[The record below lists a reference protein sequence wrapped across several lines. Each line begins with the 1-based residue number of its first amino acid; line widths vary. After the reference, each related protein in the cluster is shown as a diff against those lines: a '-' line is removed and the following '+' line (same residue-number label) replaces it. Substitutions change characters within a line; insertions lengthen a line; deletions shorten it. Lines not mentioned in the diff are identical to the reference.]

1 MAENTEQATETSADR
16 VVCPA
21 RKDTA
26 VRYAIFAALL
36 IGFGIWCYMDRG
48 KYDEPDWQAVS
59 EDFTKHINP
68 VMGYALNHWGP
79 YVFVPLGLIL
89 GVLGWAST
97 RKTLVAD
104 PDGIGYEGKDKIS
117 WQRIEELDASE
128 LKRGYLYLEVRDGET
143 LTLDQYKLQ
152 NFKPLVAYI
161 EGHVP
166 ASATAAGEQPSAE
179 G

>member
-1 MAENTEQATETSADR
+1 MAENTEQPNGASTDR

-26 VRYAIFAALL
+26 IRYAIFAALL

-48 KYDEPDWQAVS
+48 KYPEPDWQGVS
-59 EDFTKHINP
+59 EDFMKHINP

-79 YVFVPLGLIL
+79 YVFIPLGLIL
-89 GVLGWAST
+89 GALGFAST

-104 PDGIGYEGKDKIS
+104 PEGIGYEGKEKIA

-143 LTLDQYKLQ
+143 FTLDQYKLQ

-161 EGHVP
+161 EGRVP
-166 ASATAAGEQPSAE
+166 ASAKANAPETDAKE
-179 G
+179 